1 MNEVFLKTR
10 ELGEAL
16 MRSEEYTAM
25 KKAEDIAMKNA
36 EAAEAM
42 GKYLE
47 CRSKMEEMISR
58 GDKDW
63 TLIKQISD
71 EMESHQARMNMVDD
85 IVKLNEAREAFSKLI
100 NQVNAVLRFIVTGEM
115 QDEESEGCTGSCEN
129 CKGSCHIN

>member
-16 MRSEEYTAM
+16 MRSDEYTAM
-25 KKAEDIAMKNA
+25 KKAEETAMKNA

-47 CRSKMEEMISR
+47 CRGKMEEMISR

-63 TLIKQISD
+63 ALIKQISD
-71 EMESHQARMNMVDD
+71 EMEAHQARMNMVDD
-85 IVKLNEAREAFSKLI
+85 IVKLNQARENFSKLI

-115 QDEESEGCTGSCEN
+115 QDDENEGCTGSCET